1 VGPTFCNF
9 VGGSAEAEAGVFLIG
24 DVAGRFVGTMT
35 TDFACVFVGV
45 EDVDATGVGAWTNIG
60 RGVGLGRLGECEY
73 KQF

>member
-1 VGPTFCNF
+1 MGPTFCNF

-24 DVAGRFVGTMT
+24 DVAGRLAGTIT
-35 TDFACVFVGV
+35 TDFACAFVGMEEV
-45 EDVDATGVGAWTNIG
+45 EATGVGAWTNF